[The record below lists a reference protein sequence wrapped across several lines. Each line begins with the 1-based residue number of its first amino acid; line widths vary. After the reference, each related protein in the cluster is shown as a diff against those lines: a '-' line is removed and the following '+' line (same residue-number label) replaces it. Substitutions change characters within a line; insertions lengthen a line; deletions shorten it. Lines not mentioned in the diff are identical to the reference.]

1 MGVLRRLSFYL
12 GLIMGLTTIAAVGAV
27 GLTYLFTGRFPS
39 VEFGGEQPEV
49 TLLTPD
55 EVVSVV
61 REQVDKAKAAQEIEI
76 EGGESDE

>member
-1 MGVLRRLSFYL
+1 M
-12 GLIMGLTTIAAVGAV
+12 MGLTTMATVGAV
-27 GLTYLFTGRFPS
+27 ALTYLFTGRFPS
-39 VEFGGEQPEV
+39 VEFAGEQPEV
-49 TLLTPD
+49 SLLTPD

>member
-1 MGVLRRLSFYL
+1 MGILRRLSFYL
-12 GLIMGLTTIAAVGAV
+12 GLMMGLTTIAAVGAV
-27 GLTYLFTGRFPS
+27 ALTYLFTGRFPS

-49 TLLTPD
+49 ALLTPD
-55 EVVSVV
+55 EVVTVV